1 MAQFQSKERPDYQ
14 GTENLEVMSVAVNYN
29 RFLHDQIHRYA
40 PRHAQAMIYDFG
52 AGTGQFTN
60 IWNAKDVKVGA
71 IEIDPTLCQRLAEQG
86 HDVYALDDIQHGTAD
101 YIYSINVLEHIEDDE
116 AVMAEIFNKLKSG
129 SRFYVYVPAFTSLWM
144 PMDDLV
150 GHVRRYRKSEMVQKL
165 KTAGF
170 EIESASYIDS
180 AGFFA
185 TLLMKPFARADGV
198 LNVGLVKL
206 FDQVCFPV
214 GRLLDKLI
222 FGWWLGKNVAVLAKK
237 PEAR

>member
-1 MAQFQSKERPDYQ
+1 M
-14 GTENLEVMSVAVNYN
+14 
-29 RFLHDQIHRYA
+29 
-40 PRHAQAMIYDFG
+40 
-52 AGTGQFTN
+52 
-60 IWNAKDVKVGA
+60 GA

-129 SRFYVYVPAFTSLWM
+129 SRFYVYAPAFTSLWM

-165 KTAGF
+165 KTADLK
-170 EIESASYIDS
+170 IETASYIDS

-206 FDQVCFPV
+206 FDKVCFPV

-222 FGWWLGKNVAVLAKK
+222 FGW
-237 PEAR
+237 